1 MTQNDAPSA
10 RGPLNT
16 QSWDAQS
23 LDALTTAATTRE
35 TVDPNVNPFGRN
47 GGSGDSGDSGDRERP
62 SRGKSAWRF
71 IRDILLILLAAIVIS
86 FLIKTFLIRSFYI
99 PSESMQDTLL
109 VNDRIIV
116 NELEPKLVPIQRGD
130 IVVFKDPGGWL
141 PPGTTSTEPNGVA
154 AFFDW
159 ALSIVGL
166 TAPDS
171 NDHLIKRVIGLPGD
185 VVACCNAYGQMTVN
199 GVPLDESKYL
209 KLPAGVTKVSKD
221 DFSVTVP
228 KDSLWVMG
236 DNRYNSADSRYNR
249 DKPGNGF
256 VPYDDVVGRAV
267 LISWPI
273 DRWTLLDNY
282 PVVFS
287 GVESGA
293 GSGKDNT
300 NQTPSPTPTPTTS
313 GG

>member
-1 MTQNDAPSA
+1 MTDEQAPSA
-10 RGPLNT
+10 RRPL
-16 QSWDAQS
+16 SGAS
-23 LDALTTAATTRE
+23 LDALTATASTAAPETLAPRRE
-35 TVDPNVNPFGRN
+35 ADTD
-47 GGSGDSGDSGDRERP
+47 GDRSDGGRRP
-62 SRGKSAWRF
+62 RGRSGWRF
-71 IRDILLILLAAIVIS
+71 LRDILLILLAAIVIS

-99 PSESMQDTLL
+99 PSESMENTLV

-116 NELEPKLVPIQRGD
+116 NELEPSLMPVHRGD

-141 PPGTTSTEPNGVA
+141 PAGTSAPETGFSGFV
-154 AFFDW
+154 DG
-159 ALSIVGL
+159 ALSVVGL

-185 VVACCNAYGQMTVN
+185 TVACCNSFGQMTVN
-199 GVPLDESKYL
+199 GVALDEPYL
-209 KLPAGVTKVSKD
+209 LLPAGVTKVSRD

-228 KDSLWVMG
+228 KNSLWVMG

-267 LISWPI
+267 LISWPVS
-273 DRWTLLDNY
+273 RWTLLDNY
-282 PVVFS
+282 PLTFA
-287 GVESGA
+287 GVESGD
-293 GSGKDNT
+293 GSGKNNT
-300 NQTPSPTPTPTTS
+300 NVTTTPTPTPTPTS

>member
-10 RGPLNT
+10 REPL
-16 QSWDAQS
+16 SAQS
-23 LDALTTAATTRE
+23 LDALTTTATTPEDAR
-35 TVDPNVNPFGRN
+35 VRRN
-47 GGSGDSGDSGDRERP
+47 RAAESTSADDTTERP
-62 SRGKSAWRF
+62 SRGKSVWRF

-99 PSESMQDTLL
+99 PSESMEDTLQ

-116 NELEPKLVPIQRGD
+116 NELEPKLVPITRGD

-141 PPGTTSTEPNGVA
+141 PPGTENTEPNGVA

-185 VVACCNAYGQMTVN
+185 TVACCNAYGQMTVN
-199 GVPLDESKYL
+199 GVPLDEPYL

-228 KDSLWVMG
+228 KNSLWVMG

-256 VPYDDVVGRAV
+256 VPYDDIVGRAV

-282 PVVFS
+282 PVTFK
-287 GVESGA
+287 GVESGE
-293 GSGKDNT
+293 GSGNT
-300 NQTPSPTPTPTTS
+300 DTSQSPDPTASPSPSTS

>member
-1 MTQNDAPSA
+1 MTQDDAPSA
-10 RGPLNT
+10 RRQL
-16 QSWDAQS
+16 SDAS
-23 LDALTTAATTRE
+23 LDALATTAATPEPPVTRSD
-35 TVDPNVNPFGRN
+35 VDGRD
-47 GGSGDSGDSGDRERP
+47 GRAPQPAR
-62 SRGKSAWRF
+62 SRSAWRF
-71 IRDILLILLAAIVIS
+71 LRDVLLILLAAVVIS

-99 PSESMQDTLL
+99 PSESMENTLL

-116 NELEPKLVPIQRGD
+116 NELEPKLMPIQHGD

-141 PPGTTSTEPNGVA
+141 PPATETPQVN
-154 AFFDW
+154 AFASFVDW
-159 ALSIVGL
+159 ALAIVGL

-185 VVACCNAYGQMTVN
+185 RVACCNAFGQMTVN
-199 GVPLDESKYL
+199 GVPLDEKYL
-209 KLPAGVTKVSKD
+209 LLPAGATKVSRD

-228 KDSLWVMG
+228 PNSLWVMG
-236 DNRYNSADSRYNR
+236 DNRYNSKDSRYNR
-249 DKPGNGF
+249 DQPGNGF

-282 PVVFS
+282 PLTFA
-287 GVESGA
+287 GVESGD
-293 GSGKDNT
+293 GSGKNNVSQT
-300 NQTPSPTPTPTTS
+300 PTPTPSPTSS

>member
-10 RGPLNT
+10 RRSMSAESLN
-16 QSWDAQS
+16 
-23 LDALTTAATTRE
+23 ALTTAATTPEATRVRE
-35 TVDPNVNPFGRN
+35 R
-47 GGSGDSGDSGDRERP
+47 DSGDDGTPDRPDERP
-62 SRGKSAWRF
+62 SRGRSAWRF

-116 NELEPKLVPIQRGD
+116 NELEPKLVPISHGD

-141 PPGTTSTEPNGVA
+141 PPGTATTEPNGVA

-171 NDHLIKRVIGLPGD
+171 NDHLIKRVIGVPGD

-199 GVPLDESKYL
+199 GVPLDEPYL
-209 KLPAGVTKVSKD
+209 KLPPGVTKVSKD

-228 KDSLWVMG
+228 KNSLWVMG

-287 GVESGA
+287 GVESGD
-293 GSGKDNT
+293 GSGQNNT
-300 NQTPSPTPTPTTS
+300 NRTPSPTPSTTTS